1 MDNTQISIFVLI
13 FIIYAL
19 IAPPL
24 IKNFISKLDRK
35 KK

>member
-1 MDNTQISIFVLI
+1 MDNTQISIFVLL

-24 IKNFISKLDRK
+24 IKIVISKINK
-35 KK
+35 KKK

>member
-1 MDNTQISIFVLI
+1 MNNTQLSIFVLV

-24 IKNFISKLDRK
+24 IKDFISKLDK
-35 KK
+35 KKK

>member
-1 MDNTQISIFVLI
+1 MDNNQISIFVLL

-24 IKNFISKLDRK
+24 IKNFISKLNK
-35 KK
+35 KKK

>member
-1 MDNTQISIFVLI
+1 MDNTQISIFVLL

-24 IKNFISKLDRK
+24 IKTFISKLDK
-35 KK
+35 KKK